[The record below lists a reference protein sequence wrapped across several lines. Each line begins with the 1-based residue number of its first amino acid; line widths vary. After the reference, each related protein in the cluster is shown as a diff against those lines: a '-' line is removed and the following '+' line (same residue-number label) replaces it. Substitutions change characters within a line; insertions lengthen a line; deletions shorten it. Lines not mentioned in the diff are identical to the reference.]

1 MPSIRVGKASP
12 KDIEITNDFLHACEQ
27 FWDNRRRYS
36 LSDLE
41 SEWEDWDDED
51 EDKIALLKI
60 RKELAQELGYSEC
73 DVDNRLIV
81 YEFLKQKYKKADNRW
96 GRVVMAADVLID
108 NCCDPTET
116 HLAFYPGIELF
127 HVAPEH

>member
-51 EDKIALLKI
+51 EDKISLLKI

-73 DVDNRLIV
+73 DIDNRLIV
-81 YEFLKQKYKKADNRW
+81 YEFLKSKYKKADNRW